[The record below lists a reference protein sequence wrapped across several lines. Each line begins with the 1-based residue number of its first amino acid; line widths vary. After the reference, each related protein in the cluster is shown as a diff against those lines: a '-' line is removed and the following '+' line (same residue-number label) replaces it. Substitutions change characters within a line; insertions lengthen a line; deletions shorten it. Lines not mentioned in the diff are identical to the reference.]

1 MIRVKEG
8 YQDMQFSKRL
18 DLFGDEIFAALNER
32 KVELEAQGRTI
43 YNLSVGTPD
52 FAPAEHIRKAMM
64 DAAADPQNWKY
75 SLRDLPEL
83 LDAVCGY
90 YKRRFGVEITPDQV
104 ASCAGS
110 QEGVGHIGMVLC
122 DEGDTVLLPT
132 PCYPVFIAGSLLGG
146 AKPWYYPLTKE
157 HGFLPY
163 VKDIPEDV
171 ARKAKYMIVSLPAN
185 PVGSVGTP
193 ELYAELVAFAK
204 KYDIL
209 IIHDNAYSDI
219 IFDGAVGN
227 SFFNTPGAM
236 DVGVEFFS
244 LSKSFNVT
252 GARIGFLV
260 GREDVVSAFAKL
272 RSQIDFG
279 MFFPIQKA
287 AIACL
292 NGPRDEVEAQR
303 LKYQER
309 RDALC
314 DGLEDLG
321 WERPNAHGSM
331 FVWAKLPGGRTDSM
345 AFCEELMEKAGV
357 VVTPGASFGPS
368 GEGHVRMALV
378 LPPDQIALAVEAIRE
393 AGLY

>member
-1 MIRVKEG
+1 
-8 YQDMQFSKRL
+8 MQASQRL
-18 DLFGDEIFAALNER
+18 DRFGAEVFASLNNKLLAL
-32 KVELEAQGRTI
+32 KAQGKTI
-43 YNLSVGTPD
+43 YNMSVGTPD
-52 FAPAEHIRKAMM
+52 FKPYDHVVEALTQ
-64 DAAADPQNWKY
+64 AAKDPEMWKY
-75 SLRDLPEL
+75 ALRDLPEL
-83 LDAVCGY
+83 KQAVCDY
-90 YKRRFGVEITPDQV
+90 YERRFGVSGITPSMVQ
-104 ASCAGS
+104 SCNGT
-110 QEGVGHIGMVLC
+110 QEGVGHLGLALL
-122 DEGDTVLLPT
+122 DPGDTILVPD
-132 PCYPVFIAGSLLGG
+132 PCYPVFEAG
-146 AKPWYYPLTKE
+146 AKIADAKLEYYPLVAE
-157 HGFLPY
+157 HNYLPY
-163 VKDIPEDV
+163 VAGIDPEV
-171 ARKAKYMIVSLPAN
+171 ADRAKYMIVSLPAN

-193 ELYAELVAFAK
+193 EIYEEIIAFAREH
-204 KYDIL
+204 DLL
-209 IIHDNAYSDI
+209 IVHDNAYSDI
-219 IFDGAVGN
+219 VFDGEPGG
-227 SFFNTPGAM
+227 SFLQYPGALE
-236 DVGVEFFS
+236 VGVEFFS

-314 DGLEDLG
+314 DGLEGLG

-345 AFCEELMEKAGV
+345 TFCEELMEKAGV

>member
-1 MIRVKEG
+1 MN
-8 YQDMQFSKRL
+8 RL
-18 DLFGDEIFAALNER
+18 AKLPHYWTR
-32 KVELEAQGRTI
+32 VELDGQT
-43 YNLSVGTPD
+43 L
-52 FAPAEHIRKAMM
+52 
-64 DAAADPQNWKY
+64 
-75 SLRDLPEL
+75 
-83 LDAVCGY
+83 
-90 YKRRFGVEITPDQV
+90 
-104 ASCAGS
+104 
-110 QEGVGHIGMVLC
+110 
-122 DEGDTVLLPT
+122 EGD
-132 PCYPVFIAGSLLGG
+132 FIFGGVTNSTSVAGL
-146 AKPWYYPLTKE
+146 
-157 HGFLPY
+157 
-163 VKDIPEDV
+163 VKLDQNL
-171 ARKAKYMIVSLPAN
+171 VSLDDGLFEVSLVRFPENLADMN
-185 PVGSVGTP
+185 KLMSEVAAHRYDGEMFSMRRSERVRFIFPEAVPFTRDGEPGGSF
-193 ELYAELVAFAK
+193 LQY
-204 KYDIL
+204 
-209 IIHDNAYSDI
+209 
-219 IFDGAVGN
+219 
-227 SFFNTPGAM
+227 PGALE
-236 DVGVEFFS
+236 VGVEFFS

-272 RSQIDFG
+272 RGQIDFG

-314 DGLEDLG
+314 DGLEGLG

>member
-1 MIRVKEG
+1 
-8 YQDMQFSKRL
+8 MQASQRL
-18 DLFGDEIFAALNER
+18 DRFGAEVFASLNNKLLAL
-32 KVELEAQGRTI
+32 KAQGKTI
-43 YNLSVGTPD
+43 YNMSVGTPD
-52 FAPAEHIRKAMM
+52 FKPYGHVVEALTQ
-64 DAAADPQNWKY
+64 AAQDPEMWKY
-75 SLRDLPEL
+75 ALRDLPEL
-83 LDAVCGY
+83 KQAVCDY
-90 YKRRFGVEITPDQV
+90 YERRFGVSGITPSMVQ
-104 ASCAGS
+104 SCNGT
-110 QEGVGHIGMVLC
+110 QEGVGHLGLALL
-122 DEGDTVLLPT
+122 DPGDTILVPD
-132 PCYPVFIAGSLLGG
+132 PCYPVFEAG
-146 AKPWYYPLTKE
+146 AKIADAKLEYYPLVAE
-157 HGFLPY
+157 HNYLPY
-163 VKDIPEDV
+163 VAGIDPEV
-171 ARKAKYMIVSLPAN
+171 ADRAKYMIVSLPAN

-193 ELYAELVAFAK
+193 EVYEEIIAFAREH
-204 KYDIL
+204 DLL
-209 IIHDNAYSDI
+209 IVHDNAYSDI
-219 IFDGAVGN
+219 VFDGEPGG
-227 SFFNTPGAM
+227 SFLQYPGALE
-236 DVGVEFFS
+236 VGVEFFS

-272 RSQIDFG
+272 RGQIDFG

-314 DGLEDLG
+314 DGLEGLG

-393 AGLY
+393 AGLF

>member
-132 PCYPVFIAGSLLGG
+132 PCYPVFIAGRLLGG
-146 AKPWYYPLTKE
+146 A
-157 HGFLPY
+157 
-163 VKDIPEDV
+163 
-171 ARKAKYMIVSLPAN
+171 
-185 PVGSVGTP
+185 
-193 ELYAELVAFAK
+193 
-204 KYDIL
+204 
-209 IIHDNAYSDI
+209 
-219 IFDGAVGN
+219 
-227 SFFNTPGAM
+227 
-236 DVGVEFFS
+236 
-244 LSKSFNVT
+244 
-252 GARIGFLV
+252 
-260 GREDVVSAFAKL
+260 
-272 RSQIDFG
+272 
-279 MFFPIQKA
+279 
-287 AIACL
+287 
-292 NGPRDEVEAQR
+292 
-303 LKYQER
+303 
-309 RDALC
+309 
-314 DGLEDLG
+314 
-321 WERPNAHGSM
+321 
-331 FVWAKLPGGRTDSM
+331 
-345 AFCEELMEKAGV
+345 
-357 VVTPGASFGPS
+357 
-368 GEGHVRMALV
+368 
-378 LPPDQIALAVEAIRE
+378 
-393 AGLY
+393 

>member
-1 MIRVKEG
+1 
-8 YQDMQFSKRL
+8 MQASQRL
-18 DLFGDEIFAALNER
+18 DRFGAEVFASLNNKLLAL
-32 KVELEAQGRTI
+32 KAQGKTI
-43 YNLSVGTPD
+43 YNMSVGTPD
-52 FAPAEHIRKAMM
+52 FKPYDHVVEALTQASQ
-64 DAAADPQNWKY
+64 DPEMWKY
-75 SLRDLPEL
+75 ALRDLPEL
-83 LDAVCGY
+83 KQAVCDY
-90 YKRRFGVEITPDQV
+90 YERRFGVSGITPSMVQ
-104 ASCAGS
+104 SCNGT
-110 QEGVGHIGMVLC
+110 QEGVGHLGLALL
-122 DEGDTVLLPT
+122 DPGDTILVPD
-132 PCYPVFIAGSLLGG
+132 PCYPVFEAG
-146 AKPWYYPLTKE
+146 AKIADAKLEYYPLVAE
-157 HGFLPY
+157 HNYLPY
-163 VKDIPEDV
+163 VAGIDPEV
-171 ARKAKYMIVSLPAN
+171 ADRAKYMIVSLPAN

-193 ELYAELVAFAK
+193 EVYEEIITFAREH
-204 KYDIL
+204 DLL
-209 IIHDNAYSDI
+209 IVHDNAYSDI
-219 IFDGAVGN
+219 VFDGEPGG
-227 SFFNTPGAM
+227 SFLQYPGALE
-236 DVGVEFFS
+236 VGVEFFS

-272 RSQIDFG
+272 RGQIDFG

-314 DGLEDLG
+314 DGLEGLG

>member
-1 MIRVKEG
+1 
-8 YQDMQFSKRL
+8 MQASQRL
-18 DLFGDEIFAALNER
+18 DRFGAEVFASLNNKLLAL
-32 KVELEAQGRTI
+32 KAQGKTI
-43 YNLSVGTPD
+43 YNMSVGTPD
-52 FAPAEHIRKAMM
+52 FKPYDHVVEALTQ
-64 DAAADPQNWKY
+64 AAKDPEMWKY
-75 SLRDLPEL
+75 ALRDLPEL
-83 LDAVCGY
+83 KQAVCDY
-90 YKRRFGVEITPDQV
+90 YERRFGVSGITPSMVQ
-104 ASCAGS
+104 SCNGT
-110 QEGVGHIGMVLC
+110 QEGVGHLGLALL
-122 DEGDTVLLPT
+122 DPGDTILVPD
-132 PCYPVFIAGSLLGG
+132 PCYPVFEAG
-146 AKPWYYPLTKE
+146 AKIADAKLEYYPLVAE
-157 HGFLPY
+157 HNYLPY
-163 VKDIPEDV
+163 VAGIDPEV
-171 ARKAKYMIVSLPAN
+171 ADRAKYMIVSLPAN

-193 ELYAELVAFAK
+193 EIYEEIIAFAHEH
-204 KYDIL
+204 DLL
-209 IIHDNAYSDI
+209 IVHDNAYSDI
-219 IFDGAVGN
+219 VFDGEPGG
-227 SFFNTPGAM
+227 SFLQYPGALE
-236 DVGVEFFS
+236 VGVEFFS

-272 RSQIDFG
+272 RGQIDFG

-314 DGLEDLG
+314 DGLEGLG

-345 AFCEELMEKAGV
+345 TFCEELMEKAGV

>member
-1 MIRVKEG
+1 
-8 YQDMQFSKRL
+8 MQASQRL
-18 DLFGDEIFAALNER
+18 DRFGAEVFASLNNKLLAL
-32 KVELEAQGRTI
+32 KAQGKTI
-43 YNLSVGTPD
+43 YNMSVGTPD
-52 FAPAEHIRKAMM
+52 FKPYGHVVEALTQ
-64 DAAADPQNWKY
+64 AAQDPEMWKY
-75 SLRDLPEL
+75 ALRDLPEL
-83 LDAVCGY
+83 KQAVCDY
-90 YKRRFGVEITPDQV
+90 YERRFGVSGITPSMVQ
-104 ASCAGS
+104 SCNGT
-110 QEGVGHIGMVLC
+110 QEGVGHLGLALL
-122 DEGDTVLLPT
+122 DPGDTILVPD
-132 PCYPVFIAGSLLGG
+132 PCYPVFEAG
-146 AKPWYYPLTKE
+146 AKIADAKLEYYPLVAE
-157 HGFLPY
+157 HNYLPY
-163 VKDIPEDV
+163 VAGNDPEV
-171 ARKAKYMIVSLPAN
+171 ADRAKYMIVSLPAN

-193 ELYAELVAFAK
+193 EVYEEIIAFAREH
-204 KYDIL
+204 DLL
-209 IIHDNAYSDI
+209 IVHDNAYSDI
-219 IFDGAVGN
+219 VFDGEPGG
-227 SFFNTPGAM
+227 SFLQYPGALE
-236 DVGVEFFS
+236 VGVEFFS

-272 RSQIDFG
+272 RGQIDFG

-303 LKYQER
+303 LRYQER